1 MVTGAFTA
9 EMSASHD
16 KSDHGHGHADHGD
29 SDGHHHGHSHG
40 LGHSHAPADF
50 GRAFA
55 IGVTLNAAF
64 VLIEIVFGLF
74 AHSLALV
81 ADAGHNFGDVIGL
94 LLAWT
99 ASSLAKKS
107 PTARYTYGL
116 RRTSILAAFLNA
128 LILLVSM
135 GGLGWEAVRRFNA
148 ATPVAA
154 NIVIWVS
161 LIGILINGTTAAMF
175 MAGRKHDLNIRAAF
189 LHMAGDALISAG
201 VVAAGF
207 VIRSTHWLWLDP
219 AVSLVIVVLI
229 LWSTWGL
236 FRDSLQLTLDA
247 VPAGIDANAVR
258 TFLRS
263 LPGVVDAHDLH
274 IWGLST
280 TETALTAHLVLES
293 NALDGELLHHIH
305 HELEDDFNIQ
315 HVTIQLEPRGSR
327 PCVTSR
333 CD

>member
-1 MVTGAFTA
+1 
-9 EMSASHD
+9 MSASHD
-16 KSDHGHGHADHGD
+16 KSDYGHGHADHGD

-135 GGLGWEAVRRFNA
+135 GGLGW
-148 ATPVAA
+148 
-154 NIVIWVS
+154 
-161 LIGILINGTTAAMF
+161 
-175 MAGRKHDLNIRAAF
+175 
-189 LHMAGDALISAG
+189 
-201 VVAAGF
+201 
-207 VIRSTHWLWLDP
+207 
-219 AVSLVIVVLI
+219 
-229 LWSTWGL
+229 
-236 FRDSLQLTLDA
+236 
-247 VPAGIDANAVR
+247 
-258 TFLRS
+258 
-263 LPGVVDAHDLH
+263 
-274 IWGLST
+274 
-280 TETALTAHLVLES
+280 
-293 NALDGELLHHIH
+293 
-305 HELEDDFNIQ
+305 
-315 HVTIQLEPRGSR
+315 
-327 PCVTSR
+327 
-333 CD
+333 